1 MAQCTKQG
9 GDRPIRKMR
18 VEKNAPVA
26 VFANSF
32 APVTANSFAE
42 KHN

>member
-1 MAQCTKQG
+1 MFDKLVSV
-9 GDRPIRKMR
+9 I
-18 VEKNAPVA
+18 

-42 KHN
+42 KQKRLLY